1 MGVHMLRTTTDV
13 LEEFRL
19 RGISVA
25 QWARHNGFNP
35 TLVYQV
41 LREKHV
47 PTRGQSHRIAVALG
61 LKKGFL
67 EQDLS
72 LMNQVAQ

>member
-1 MGVHMLRTTTDV
+1 MTRSAEEVRN
-13 LEEFRL
+13 EFRE

-25 QWARHNGFNP
+25 EWARQNRFNP

-41 LREKHV
+41 LRCRHI
-47 PTRGQSHRIAVALG
+47 PTRGQSHRIAVTLG
-61 LKKGFL
+61 MKTGYL
-67 EQDLS
+67 EQDPN